1 VPKKG
6 ECMSIK
12 EKQNFQTS
20 QDFNSIE
27 YPKDEKEVSNFI
39 KKFYKSNTPIEIIG
53 SGSKVKL
60 GKPIQSA
67 KTLNLSKIRGI
78 VEYLPEELYI
88 KVKAGT
94 PIKEIEEKLKKNK
107 QQLAFE
113 PIDFGYFL
121 NGKTD
126 YGTAAGQ
133 VACNISGSRRFKV
146 GSVRDHVL
154 GFRGVNG
161 KGEIIKSGGVV
172 VKNVTGYDLSKLICG
187 SYGTL
192 IAITEVTFK
201 VLPAPEASKT
211 MIIHNQKVESAVD
224 LLNRSISSSNDISG
238 AVFFPNKPEIAGSI
252 MNIESTFKLNDLEHE
267 GSITA
272 IRIEGSKKSIDQ
284 RIENLIKELKIVS
297 TNISILEPYQSEI
310 FWNKVKSLEF
320 FSNTKNSII
329 RIVIPPAACAH
340 LIYQFS
346 DKFKY
351 YLDWGGS
358 LIWLEAFE
366 LSEDMFESIRKKVVR
381 LGGYI
386 TMIKN
391 SDYLPYVED
400 VFTINRDRFN
410 ISQNIKKSFDPKRIL
425 NPGKM
430 YTGI

>member
-1 VPKKG
+1 MFM
-6 ECMSIK
+6 E
-12 EKQNFQTS
+12 EKQNFPTY
-20 QDFNSIE
+20 QDSNFL
-27 YPKDEKEVSNFI
+27 YPEKEKYLAEII

-53 SGSKVKL
+53 NGSKKKI
-60 GKPIQSA
+60 G
-67 KTLNLSKIRGI
+67 KTLQCARTISLSKLEGV

-94 PIKEIEEKLKKNK
+94 KIAEIESILKENN

-113 PIDFGYFL
+113 PIDFGYLFL
-121 NGKTD
+121 GKSNS
-126 YGTAAGQ
+126 GTAGGQ
-133 VACNISGSRRFKV
+133 VACNITGPRRFKA

-161 KGEIIKSGGVV
+161 RGEIIKSGGVV

-192 IAITEVTFK
+192 VAITEITFK
-201 VLPAPEASKT
+201 VLPMPQESKT
-211 MIIHNQKVESAVD
+211 LVVHNQKIESAAD
-224 LLNRSISSSNDISG
+224 FLNRSISSSHDISG
-238 AVFFPNKPEIAGSI
+238 AVFFPNEPILPGSK
-252 MNIESTFKLNDLEHE
+252 MNIINTFKLNDLRHE

-272 IRIEGSKKSIDQ
+272 MRIEGTKNSINR
-284 RIENLIKELKIVS
+284 RIENLAKELKIS
-297 TNISILEPYQSEI
+297 NLKLSMLEVHQSEI

-320 FSNTKNSII
+320 FSKSNNSII
-329 RIVIPPAACAH
+329 RIVIPPSECVH
-340 LIYQFS
+340 LIYQLS
-346 DKFKY
+346 NKFKY
-351 YLDWGGS
+351 YLDWGGA

-366 LSEDMFESIRKKVVR
+366 LAEEMFESLRKKVVK
-381 LGGYI
+381 LGGYM

-400 VFTINRDRFN
+400 VFTISRERFN